1 MSTDDKQEQLRESL
15 RELHGTLEQTQPASE
30 EAQQRIEGLK
40 QGVAGV
46 LDQPWEAHEH
56 HFDSL
61 REELGHAVDHFE
73 MDHPELTLAIGRVLD
88 NLAAIG
94 L

>member
-1 MSTDDKQEQLRESL
+1 MSSDDKHEQLRDSLESL
-15 RELHGTLEQTQPASE
+15 KGALDQAQPSTAK
-30 EAQQRIEGLK
+30 AQQALEGLR
-40 QGVAGV
+40 QDVAGA
-46 LDQPWEAHEH
+46 LDTPWERHDH
-56 HFDSL
+56 RFRSL
-61 REELGHAVDHFE
+61 RQQLTHAVDHFE

>member
-1 MSTDDKQEQLRESL
+1 MSTNDKQEQLRESL
-15 RELHGTLEQTQPASE
+15 KELHGTLEQTQPANE
-30 EAQQRIEGLK
+30 QAQQRLEELK

-46 LDQPWEAHEH
+46 LEEPGELHDH
-56 HFDSL
+56 HFESL
-61 REELGHAVDHFE
+61 QEELAHAVDHFE

>member
-1 MSTDDKQEQLRESL
+1 MSTNDKHEQLRDSL
-15 RELHGTLEQTQPASE
+15 RELHGTLEQTQPASA

-40 QGVAGV
+40 QGVADA
-46 LDQPWEAHEH
+46 LDRPWEDHEH

-61 REELGHAVDHFE
+61 AEELGHAVDHFE
-73 MDHPELTLAIGRVLD
+73 MDHPELTLAIGRVLE